1 MAEKN
6 LDPTDH
12 KLKEAR
18 KKGTVPVSR
27 DVASCLVVTVGV
39 ETAFALEELCR
50 SQWSELMDLA
60 LRAQGMDF
68 HTVLNALVVSS
79 TTLLGTV
86 AAIFLLAIVAAALL
100 GYWGQ
105 FGVVFSTHPLIP
117 RFDKINPKSMLA
129 LIFSTQKLGELGISI
144 FKMVAIGLLSYSV
157 IRSELPAVAGLASG
171 SALQAYLGAV
181 AMLRG
186 LFHVILGA
194 LIVLALADFLVQRHA
209 YIKQQRMDFEEV
221 TREHKENEG
230 DPLIKSARRGL
241 AFEMLNND
249 PVSNTENANA
259 IVVNPTHFA
268 VALFFD
274 PKLQPVPLVCAKG
287 ANEVAKAMIRC
298 AHARGIP
305 VIRHVWLAR
314 TLFAVAKENKVVP
327 RTLFDPV
334 ALIYSVVEQLRL
346 QGSTYCELDNTG
358 DPPSDA

>member
-1 MAEKN
+1 MAEKT
-6 LDPTDH
+6 LDPTEH
-12 KLKEAR
+12 KLSEAR

-27 DVASCLVVTVGV
+27 DVASCLIVTVGL

-50 SQWSELMDLA
+50 SEWTKLMELA
-60 LRAQGMDF
+60 LRGPGMDF
-68 HTVLNALVVSS
+68 STVLNALLVSS
-79 TTLLGTV
+79 GTLLGMV
-86 AAIFLLAIVAAALL
+86 SAIFLVTVVASALL

-117 RFDKINPKSMLA
+117 NIDKINPKSMLA

-144 FKMVAIGLLSYSV
+144 LKLVAIGVLSYSV
-157 IRSELPAVAGLASG
+157 IRSELPAMAGLASG
-171 SALQAYLGAV
+171 SAAQAYVGAL

-186 LFHVILGA
+186 LFHVILGS
-194 LIVLALADFLVQRHA
+194 LLVLALADFLVQRHA
-209 YIKQQRMDFEEV
+209 YTKQQRMDFEEV
-221 TREHKENEG
+221 VREHKENEG
-230 DPLIKSARRGL
+230 DPLMKSARRGL
-241 AFEMLNND
+241 AFEMLNSD

-259 IVVNPTHFA
+259 VVVNPTHFA

-287 ANEVAKAMIRC
+287 ANEVAQAMIRC
-298 AHARGIP
+298 AHSRGIP

-334 ALIYSVVEQLRL
+334 ALVYSVVEQLRL

-358 DPPSDA
+358 RPPTDV